1 VSETKQ
7 IIVRIGGAMARMA
20 ARGIDDERNLMIDRA
35 MAKLFDDGCRRF
47 RTVRLPRNGD
57 YDRYRV
63 MGW

>member
-1 VSETKQ
+1 
-7 IIVRIGGAMARMA
+7 MARMA